1 MNILNRIFTKAG
13 FLPGTIVLAFL
24 MPGVLTSCT
33 EEIRLYG
40 VHDGSPVYDGSGT
53 LQGRLTDAATSSSE
67 TALNIWQ
74 DDGAQASVLFTLG
87 STPGAAVDIRIG
99 YDADAQEYLA
109 AYNAE
114 NQTDY
119 ELYPESLVTLGNDG
133 AILMAPDDRYSDE
146 ITVTLEP
153 DNLLVSKSRTYIV
166 PLKVEAVT
174 DGVDVPEEY
183 GRVTYIVKDIRNDL
197 TTFKGEGAVKTVV
210 FFELGDANPLNA
222 LEYRMAQSGALF
234 FDNVVLFA
242 GNINYSALEDR
253 VYFSRNK
260 EVQYI
265 LDNAEDYI
273 RPLQRAGIKVLMG
286 VLGNHDDSGI
296 SQLSDRTAKEF
307 AGELASYIYTYGLD
321 GVCYDD
327 EYSNAQPDLSNPH
340 FVQPSSAAASRL
352 LYETKKAMPDKL
364 QMIYYSGY
372 MTSYMPAVE
381 GIEPGYYV
389 DFAVD
394 DYRAGSA
401 EPMSGMTIAQ
411 CSGAS
416 IELSMQ
422 QGSAEAGDDTEAT
435 ARRCKEEGYGYYMFF
450 NLNPELYGSRNQVAR
465 CQTVASGLYGE
476 TVARVTHYYPKEST
490 VRTALST
497 Y

>member
-416 IELSMQ
+416 IELSKQ

>member
-33 EEIRLYG
+33 EEIGLYG
-40 VHDGSPVYDGSGT
+40 VHDGSPLYDGSGT

-99 YDADAQEYLA
+99 YDADAQEDLA